1 METCNNEP
9 IFNIK
14 KYILNKNAKF
24 ETANWQQEEFGNTIK
39 KAKKNEKT
47 ELGKVC
53 KAQRSKAI
61 PPPCDGT

>member
-1 METCNNEP
+1 MP
-9 IFNIK
+9 SLK
-14 KYILNKNAKF
+14 QRILA
-24 ETANWQQEEFGNTIK
+24 EEFGNTIK

-61 PPPCDGT
+61 PPPRDDGT